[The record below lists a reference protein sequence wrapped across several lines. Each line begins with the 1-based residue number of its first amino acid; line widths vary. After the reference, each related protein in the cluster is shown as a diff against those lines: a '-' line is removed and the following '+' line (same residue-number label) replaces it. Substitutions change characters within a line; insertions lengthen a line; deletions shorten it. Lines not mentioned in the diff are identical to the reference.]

1 MNWKDV
7 GTRAILTF
15 VQAFLAILLV
25 TGVDNINSVADAKP
39 AIVAGVAALLSF
51 VYNVVK
57 QYNSKED

>member
-1 MNWKDV
+1 VNWKDV